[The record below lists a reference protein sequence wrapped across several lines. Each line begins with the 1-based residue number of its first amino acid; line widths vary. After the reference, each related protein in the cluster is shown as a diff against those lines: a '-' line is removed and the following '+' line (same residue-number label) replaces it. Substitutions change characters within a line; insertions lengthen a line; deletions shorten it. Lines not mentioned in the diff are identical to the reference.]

1 MLLSRFLSRTKR
13 MRKIFFFLALFVFLM
28 GNAQSLVFITKDN
41 VNVRKAPQNGAV
53 LLKAKN
59 GMVFQKISEENGWTK
74 ITDPTGMEAFV
85 STQFTDVLTAEE
97 LKVYKAAD
105 IMVSAQEAEEA
116 GYEGPYMES
125 ETKSGGSSDVSWIFY
140 GNTEGKDMKV
150 GACCRTQLVYNNGR
164 MRTVEN
170 YYAGQR
176 KGWYILL
183 TEQVDYEG
191 KVEGK
196 LEKPIL
202 VYPAFSNTGGVFVD
216 HHYYPDMQDTDNWE

>member
-1 MLLSRFLSRTKR
+1 
-13 MRKIFFFLALFVFLM
+13 MRKIFLFLALFVSLL
-28 GNAQSLVFITKDN
+28 GNAQSLIFITKDN
-41 VNVRKAPQNGAV
+41 VNIRKAPQNGAV
-53 LLKAKN
+53 LLKAKT

-74 ITDPTGMEAFV
+74 ITDPTGLEAFV
-85 STQFTDVLTAEE
+85 STQFTDALTAEV
-97 LKVYKAAD
+97 LTIYKATG
-105 IMVSAQEAEEA
+105 IMVSTQDAEEA

-140 GNTEGKDMKV
+140 GNKEGKDMKV
-150 GACCRTQLVYNNGR
+150 GACYRNRLIYNNGR
-164 MRTVEN
+164 MQTVEN

-183 TEQVDYEG
+183 TEKVDYEG

-202 VYPAFSNTGGVFVD
+202 VYPAFSNVSGVFVD
-216 HHYYPDMQDTDNWE
+216 YHYYPDMQDSDNWE